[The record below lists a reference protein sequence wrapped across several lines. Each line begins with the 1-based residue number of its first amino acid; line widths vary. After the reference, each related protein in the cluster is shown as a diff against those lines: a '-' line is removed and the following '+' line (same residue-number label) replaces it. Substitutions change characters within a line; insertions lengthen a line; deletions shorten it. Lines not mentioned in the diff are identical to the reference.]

1 MTPTFYLGL
10 GGQKCG
16 STWIQAY
23 LARQSGSDF
32 GRLGEYQVW
41 EHTLGGVFAR
51 YKVAPPSTV
60 ERLRAT
66 AKTSVGASEPA
77 QHLRWRLQSDP
88 EAYFDYF
95 AGLLDRQGIVRTGD
109 ISPSYAALP
118 PKTLARIKQ
127 GFEQRGIA
135 VKALFSMRDP
145 VDRIRS
151 HMRMEMA
158 KDRLPSSEDN
168 TEPLRAF
175 YAGAEAEARTRYD
188 RTMTAIAQV
197 FAPQDS
203 HLCLFE
209 ELFTPK
215 GIAALAKFAEVPV
228 DADAGGQAVNARAK
242 GSGLSEDLVAEIAT
256 HYRPVYEAVALRF
269 PQIGSLWP
277 SAKYALTSA

>member
-1 MTPTFYLGL
+1 MTPIFYLGL

-32 GRLGEYQVW
+32 GRLGEYQIW

-51 YKVAPPSTV
+51 YKVAARSPV
-60 ERLRAT
+60 ERLRAK
-66 AKTSVGASEPA
+66 AKTGVGASEPA

-88 EAYFDYF
+88 DAYFDYF
-95 AGLLDRQGIVRTGD
+95 ARLLDRPGTVRTGD

-118 PKTLARIKQ
+118 PETLTRIRD
-127 GFEQRGIA
+127 GFDRRGIA
-135 VKALFSMRDP
+135 VKVLFSMRDP

-158 KDRLPSSEDN
+158 KGRLPSSEDN
-168 TEPLRAF
+168 TEPLLAF

-188 RTMTAIAQV
+188 RTMAAISQV
-197 FAPQDS
+197 FESRDS

-215 GIAALAKFAEVPV
+215 GIAALAEFAHVPV

-242 GSGLSEDLVAEIAT
+242 GSGVPEEVLAEIAA
-256 HYRPVYEAVALRF
+256 HYRPVYETVAVRF
-269 PQIGSLWP
+269 PQIATLWP
-277 SAKYALTSA
+277 SAKYALTTA

>member
-66 AKTSVGASEPA
+66 AKTSIGASEPA

-95 AGLLDRQGIVRTGD
+95 AWLLERQGIVRTGD

-118 PKTLARIKQ
+118 SETLARIKQ

-135 VKALFSMRDP
+135 VKVLFSMRDP

-175 YAGAEAEARTRYD
+175 YASAEAEARTRYD
-188 RTMTAIAQV
+188 RTITAIAQV

-215 GIAALAKFAEVPV
+215 GIAALAQFAEVPV

-242 GSGLSEDLVAEIAT
+242 GSGLSKDLVAEIAT

-269 PQIGSLWP
+269 PQIATLWP

>member
-66 AKTSVGASEPA
+66 AKTSIGASEPA

-118 PKTLARIKQ
+118 PETLARIKQ

-135 VKALFSMRDP
+135 VKVLFSMRDP

-175 YAGAEAEARTRYD
+175 HAGAEAEARTRYD

-215 GIAALAKFAEVPV
+215 GIAALAQFAEVPV

-242 GSGLSEDLVAEIAT
+242 GSGLSEDIVAEIAT
-256 HYRPVYEAVALRF
+256 HYRPVYEAVALLF
-269 PQIGSLWP
+269 PQIATLWP

>member
-51 YKVAPPSTV
+51 YKVAPPSTI
-60 ERLRAT
+60 ERLRT
-66 AKTSVGASEPA
+66 KAKTSVGASEPA

-118 PKTLARIKQ
+118 PETLARIKQ

-135 VKALFSMRDP
+135 VKVLFSMRDP

-209 ELFTPK
+209 QLFTPK
-215 GIAALAKFAEVPV
+215 GIAALAQFAEVPV

-242 GSGLSEDLVAEIAT
+242 GSGLSEDIVAEIAT

-269 PQIGSLWP
+269 PKIASLWA

>member
-60 ERLRAT
+60 ERLRAK

-88 EAYFDYF
+88 EAYLDYF

-118 PKTLARIKQ
+118 PETLARIKQ

-135 VKALFSMRDP
+135 VKVLFSMRDP

-215 GIAALAKFAEVPV
+215 GIAALAQFAEVPV

-242 GSGLSEDLVAEIAT
+242 GSGLSEDIVAEIAT

-269 PQIGSLWP
+269 PQIASLWA

>member
-60 ERLRAT
+60 ERLRAV
-66 AKTSVGASEPA
+66 AKTSIGASEPA

-118 PKTLARIKQ
+118 PVTLARIKQ
-127 GFEQRGIA
+127 GFEERGIA
-135 VKALFSMRDP
+135 VKVLFSMRDP

-175 YAGAEAEARTRYD
+175 HAGAEADARTRYD

-215 GIAALAKFAEVPV
+215 GIAALAQFAEVPV

-242 GSGLSEDLVAEIAT
+242 GSGLSEDIVAEIAT

-269 PQIGSLWP
+269 PQIASLWA